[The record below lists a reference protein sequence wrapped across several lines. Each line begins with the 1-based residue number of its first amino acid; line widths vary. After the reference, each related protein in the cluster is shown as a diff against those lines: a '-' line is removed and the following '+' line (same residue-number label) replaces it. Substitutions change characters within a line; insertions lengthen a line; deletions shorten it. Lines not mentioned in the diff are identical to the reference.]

1 MMHVYVK
8 LFASLRR
15 FAGDVPLGTPIDV
28 DVPEGATLADLY
40 QTLNLPADEVK
51 LAYVNGRAQSDEW
64 QLQPGDEIGIFPPV
78 GGG

>member
-1 MMHVYVK
+1 MMLVHVK

-15 FAGDVPLGTPIDV
+15 FAGDAPLGTPIDV
-28 DVPEGATLADLY
+28 DMPEDATLTDLY
-40 QTLNLPADEVK
+40 QILQLPIDEIK
-51 LAYVNGRAQSDEW
+51 LAYINGRVQPDDW